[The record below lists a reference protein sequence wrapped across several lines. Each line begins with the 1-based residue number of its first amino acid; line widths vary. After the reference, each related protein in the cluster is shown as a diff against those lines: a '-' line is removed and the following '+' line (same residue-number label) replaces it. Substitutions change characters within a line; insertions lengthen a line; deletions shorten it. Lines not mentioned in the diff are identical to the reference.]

1 MDLSKVN
8 WKNVLT
14 NAGAVLVFAQTVYPG
29 LNVEMI
35 MQSIAN
41 GTFIQAVVNLAFA
54 YLLVLTGKDVKDVKK
69 KK

>member
-8 WKNVLT
+8 WTNVLT

-54 YLLVLTGKDVKDVKK
+54 YLLVVTGKDVKK